1 LRGNIR
7 MPTTRPPIA
16 ATPPIKP
23 LRLTFSKIARTSR
36 FLCSDFDCSANP
48 LIRPASADV
57 AGHRVV
63 DVLIAR
69 LGLLR
74 EQIRSLHDLSAL
86 TVAPLRDTKA
96 LPGRLHLAAD
106 RRAADRFNGSDR
118 LAGCRRNRSNARA

>member
-1 LRGNIR
+1 
-7 MPTTRPPIA
+7 MPTTSPPMTTA
-16 ATPPIKP
+16 PPMNC
-23 LRLTFSKIARTSR
+23 LRLTFSRIARKSCLPR
-36 FLCSDFDCSANP
+36 SNFDCSTDP

-74 EQIRSLHDLSAL
+74 EQTRGLHDLSAL
-86 TVAPLRDTKA
+86 TVAALRNTEA

-106 RRAADRFNGSDR
+106 RRAADRFNG
-118 LAGCRRNRSNARA
+118 G